1 MYNRVIMLGRI
12 TQDLELKTTP
22 NGVPVLSFSIAVDR
36 RFQTKG
42 AEKKADF
49 FNCVA
54 WRNEA
59 EFISRFWTKG
69 RPILVE
75 GELQNRSYVDKN
87 NVTRYIT
94 EIIVDRAS
102 FTGDKRPEGAGG
114 GYQQPQGFPE
124 PPAIRITRSSPPVI
138 PSSIPQAAQIPRPPF
153 QTEAIPR
160 TTSHAKITPVTKTA
174 VTTIIRSDDT
184 RILQR
189 RKIQWLKRKK

>member
-114 GYQQPQGFPE
+114 GYQQPQGFPAAVIRRFGLLAAVLRLF
-124 PPAIRITRSSPPVI
+124 PAAS
-138 PSSIPQAAQIPRPPF
+138 
-153 QTEAIPR
+153 
-160 TTSHAKITPVTKTA
+160 
-174 VTTIIRSDDT
+174 
-184 RILQR
+184 
-189 RKIQWLKRKK
+189 RKRHKFRALRFKRKLYRGRLRTQR

>member
-1 MYNRVIMLGRI
+1 MYNKVIMLGRI

-22 NGVPVLSFSIAVDR
+22 SGVPVLSFSIAVDR

-42 AEKKADF
+42 EEKKADF

-69 RPILVE
+69 RPILIE

-87 NVTRYIT
+87 NITRYIT

-102 FTGDKRPEGAGG
+102 FTGDKRPDGNG
-114 GYQQPQGFPE
+114 GYQQNAGFPE
-124 PPAIRITRSSPPVI
+124 PPPQHPAEAANSA
-138 PSSIPQAAQIPRPPF
+138 PSASNGSYTAQDFAASGAADDDYPF
-153 QTEAIPR
+153 
-160 TTSHAKITPVTKTA
+160 
-174 VTTIIRSDDT
+174 
-184 RILQR
+184 
-189 RKIQWLKRKK
+189 

>member
-114 GYQQPQGFPE
+114 GSYSPQQGFPE
-124 PPAIRITRSSPPVI
+124 PPPSYGDSDYSQQSSGYSQQHPASGTKSA
-138 PSSIPQAAQIPRPPF
+138 PSVSNGSYTADDFARKDNAGNKDGGDDDYPF
-153 QTEAIPR
+153 
-160 TTSHAKITPVTKTA
+160 
-174 VTTIIRSDDT
+174 
-184 RILQR
+184 
-189 RKIQWLKRKK
+189 